1 MAVRSLSV
9 GEWSKTDG
17 ELSEWVTVRLLSVG
31 EWSKTVAELSEEVL

>member
-17 ELSEWVTVRLLSVG
+17 ELSEWVTEV
-31 EWSKTVAELSEEVL
+31 TVSW